1 MKTEITISRA
11 AWGALHALAFE
22 FMVQG
27 GKLQGVTPEAIEEA
41 FNALNE
47 ADRIVMEEDENDD
60 GD

>member
-1 MKTEITISRA
+1 MKTEIIISRA
-11 AWGALHALAFE
+11 AWSALHALAFE

-47 ADRIVMEEDENDD
+47 ADRIVMEDD
-60 GD
+60 DADAD